1 MQRMRIVIILV
12 SLFTAIYHASPF
24 LGFSEGMIIFMFLL
38 SPFVVIY
45 MAYTILKYGKPSKFT
60 FDEKFYDD
68 HEYMRNGTE

>member
-1 MQRMRIVIILV
+1 
-12 SLFTAIYHASPF
+12 
-24 LGFSEGMIIFMFLL
+24 MFLL

-68 HEYMRNGTE
+68 HEYMRNGIEWSLR